1 MVKTTGVIS
10 DLTADSTEM
19 LRQLLVSEMLGEV
32 KKERESNGE
41 ELEFI
46 KLSLIASI
54 DKGKTPIKSS
64 KRGQYPLVTTA
75 EIHTTTDHFDFDSE
89 SVLIPLVSST
99 GHGHAS
105 IKRLHYASGK
115 FSVGTILA
123 CVTPNNI
130 EGYDARF
137 IYEYLS
143 AFKEELIVSKMTGT
157 ANVTLTLSDIKEI
170 MIPKITKEEQKRLIE
185 GSAQIDSL
193 VEATRIVDNYENIL
207 FRFTKERLFKDLTDN
222 SLSDIH
228 LNVQFLIS
236 HLDKFSLDVNK
247 LDQLKLLV
255 VKLLMSGNSLLN
267 KGTNNVAT
275 SKNSSVFSLEELPF
289 QIPDNWKWVHLSEIG
304 KIVGGGTP
312 STDNPSYFSPIA
324 SGIPWVTPADMKSGQ
339 ISNVSHGRRSLTKE
353 GLSNSGAT
361 LIPKGSVLFTSRAPI
376 GNVGIA
382 LNDISTNQG
391 FKSLIPADITMN
403 RFIAYYLYAISDW
416 LNEISSGTTF
426 KEISGKKMSN
436 LPFPLPD
443 KKVQDEIVQ
452 KVEVTWKIL
461 DDLKDASDS
470 LVHYRNRVISAISQR
485 CMPDI
490 YESKVG

>member
-1 MVKTTGVIS
+1 MAKPTGVIS
-10 DLTADSTEM
+10 DLTADSTET

-32 KKERESNGE
+32 KEERESKGK

-46 KLSLIASI
+46 ELSQIADI
-54 DKGKTPIKSS
+54 EKGKTPIKSS
-64 KRGQYPLVTTA
+64 RRGEFPLVTTA
-75 EIHTTTDHFDFDSE
+75 ELLSSTDHYDFDSE

-105 IKRLHYASGK
+105 IKRLHYAAGK
-115 FSVGTILA
+115 FGVGTILA
-123 CVTPNNI
+123 CVTPKNA

-157 ANVTLTLSDIKEI
+157 ANVTLTLSDIKGI
-170 MIPKITKEEQKRLIE
+170 LIPRITREEQKRLIE

-193 VEATRIVDNYENIL
+193 IEATRVVDSYEDTL
-207 FRFTKERLFKDLTDN
+207 FTFTKERLFKDLNDN
-222 SLSDIH
+222 STSDLQ

-236 HLDKFSLDVNK
+236 HLDKFSLDVKK
-247 LDQLKLLV
+247 LDQLKLV
-255 VKLLMSGNSLLN
+255 IVKMLMSGNSLLS
-267 KGTNNVAT
+267 KGRNNVALNENF
-275 SKNSSVFSLEELPF
+275 SDFSLEDLPY
-289 QIPDNWKWVHLSEIG
+289 QIPDDWKWVKLSEIG

-312 STDNPSYFSPIA
+312 STDNPSYFSPAA

-339 ISNVSHGRRSLTKE
+339 ISDVGHGRRNLTQE
-353 GLSNSGAT
+353 GLSASGAT

-391 FKSLIPADITMN
+391 FKSVVPTDITMN
-403 RFIAYYLYAISDW
+403 RFIAYYLYSIADW

-436 LPFPLPD
+436 LPFPMP
-443 KKVQDEIVQ
+443 KKEVREEIVKQ
-452 KVEVTWKIL
+452 IEIIWKML
-461 DDLKDASDS
+461 DDLKKSAIS
-470 LVHYRNRVISAISQR
+470 LVHFRNNVISATSQK